1 MKNTKG
7 EEEKEIKK
15 DNQFNDNKNLSV
27 LGEIELKKTLK
38 GQVENQLNSNDTQN
52 LIDVY

>member
-1 MKNTKG
+1 MI
-7 EEEKEIKK
+7 IKIYRYW
-15 DNQFNDNKNLSV
+15 
-27 LGEIELKKTLK
+27 EIELKKTLK